1 MFISIIL
8 EVISIRNKNNLPLTR
23 ETVGTHP
30 IEEVE
35 ADEDNIGPAMCIKY
49 VDADKTRF
57 VISIVASCID
67 HQMYLPICRY
77 EALIEGFLTLVSVLN
92 SVSD

>member
-35 ADEDNIGPAMCIKY
+35 DDEDNIGPAMCVEY
-49 VDADKTRF
+49 VDADNTRF
-57 VISIVASCID
+57 VISIVASRID
-67 HQMYLPICRY
+67 HQM
-77 EALIEGFLTLVSVLN
+77 
-92 SVSD
+92 